1 MNNHIGNFIA
11 QRRKDLGY
19 TQQNL
24 AEKLNI
30 SFQAISKW
38 EKGAAAPDISLLP
51 QLAYILNT
59 TVDAM
64 VGYSH
69 MPFTDYEE
77 KYRKDEYYW
86 GIVPNRLC
94 YEIMKLRP
102 PVKPYRV
109 LDIGCGEGK
118 DAVFLAKNGY
128 AVTAFDIAD
137 AGIEKAK
144 ELARR
149 NHVEIDFFQ
158 ANVNEYMPDTAFD
171 IVFSS
176 GVLHYISLDKRK
188 QFFDRL
194 KECTSTGGLNVL
206 NVFVAKPFIGIAPD
220 SEEAERL
227 VEPWYSGELANY
239 YHDWLFHKNE
249 ETIFDCNSG
258 GIPHKHCMDILI
270 AERM

>member
-118 DAVFLAKNGY
+118 DAVFLAKN
-128 AVTAFDIAD
+128 
-137 AGIEKAK
+137 
-144 ELARR
+144 
-149 NHVEIDFFQ
+149 
-158 ANVNEYMPDTAFD
+158 
-171 IVFSS
+171 
-176 GVLHYISLDKRK
+176 
-188 QFFDRL
+188 
-194 KECTSTGGLNVL
+194 
-206 NVFVAKPFIGIAPD
+206 
-220 SEEAERL
+220 
-227 VEPWYSGELANY
+227 
-239 YHDWLFHKNE
+239 WL
-249 ETIFDCNSG
+249 
-258 GIPHKHCMDILI
+258 
-270 AERM
+270 